1 MPRATTLRYLA
12 LPAYDPAIACML
24 EDIYSSCAAPG
35 RLDRDPLAI
44 VAGYPDP
51 KDRELV
57 GLVASVLSFG
67 SVELILGA
75 CRQALAALGTRPA
88 SVLRAMD
95 HADIAEIWKDFQ
107 YRFMFPGDMIA
118 LLEGIR
124 RALEEWG
131 KPRGFFLRA

>member
-1 MPRATTLRYLA
+1 
-12 LPAYDPAIACML
+12 ML